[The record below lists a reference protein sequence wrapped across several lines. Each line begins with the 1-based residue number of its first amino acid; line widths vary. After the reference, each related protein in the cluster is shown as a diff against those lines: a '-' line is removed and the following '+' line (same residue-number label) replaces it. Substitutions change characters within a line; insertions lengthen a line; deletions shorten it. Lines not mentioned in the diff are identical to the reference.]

1 MNKKS
6 HLTKIISITIALIV
20 LLAGLSIGV
29 TVNAATMK
37 YNIDYTKT
45 ASLTLYKY
53 EMSDVSKATHGG
65 TGEKNDEQYIPS
77 DAKRLAGVTFTVRK
91 VAELSTYFK
100 PDGVSLPTASAAKSM
115 SPIGNP
121 VSKKFVV
128 YFNEESAKNGTNAIM
143 TAESNADGIVSFKG
157 LAYGKF
163 AKTAAQKAADGVDN
177 GSTDYWINEI
187 KTGNGYNLL
196 KDPVKITV
204 NKTSGDDT
212 KTFPVINTD
221 TPKLTPTGG
230 AAYGMMIAGAG
241 VGVLGFAI
249 FWLVRKH
256 KKSKNDS
263 N

>member
-121 VSKKFVV
+121 ISKKTDANGVAVFSDLPLGIYYVEETSGPSQITKKIEPFVLSLPLTNAAGTEWLYDV
-128 YFNEESAKNGTNAIM
+128 YSYPKNQTSYSDIKILKKDLSTGKALANAEFRLEEST
-143 TAESNADGIVSFKG
+143 D
-157 LAYGKF
+157 
-163 AKTAAQKAADGVDN
+163 
-177 GSTDYWINEI
+177 GSTYKTKVATVKSGSNGMIEI
-187 KTGNGYNLL
+187 ASLESSRFYRLVEQRY
-196 KDPVKITV
+196 PITRW
-204 NKTSGDDT
+204 S
-212 KTFPVINTD
+212 
-221 TPKLTPTGG
+221 
-230 AAYGMMIAGAG
+230 
-241 VGVLGFAI
+241 
-249 FWLVRKH
+249 
-256 KKSKNDS
+256 
-263 N
+263 

>member
-29 TVNAATMK
+29 TANAATMK
-37 YNIDYTKT
+37 YNIDYSKT
-45 ASLTLYKY
+45 ATLTLYKY
-53 EMSDVSKATHGG
+53 EMSDVSKATHGS

-121 VSKKFVV
+121 VSKKFAV

-163 AKTAAQKAADGVDN
+163 A
-177 GSTDYWINEI
+177 
-187 KTGNGYNLL
+187 
-196 KDPVKITV
+196 V
-204 NKTSGDDT
+204 NKISGDDT

-230 AAYGMMIAGAG
+230 AAYGFMIAGAG